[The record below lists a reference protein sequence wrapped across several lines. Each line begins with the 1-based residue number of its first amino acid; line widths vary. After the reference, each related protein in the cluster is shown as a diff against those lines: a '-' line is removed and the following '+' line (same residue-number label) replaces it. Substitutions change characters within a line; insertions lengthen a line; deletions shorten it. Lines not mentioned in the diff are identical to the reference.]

1 MQCNGT
7 NSSGNHCNK
16 NHFYCSHCIQDTVRS
31 VLQHFPVLLSCTK
44 SGYCT
49 RPPCAIVLYS
59 ILFNTPLY
67 YCIVLYRILYYC
79 TVQNA
84 VWTVQQHPPVLLY
97 CTVYRMLFGLY
108 NNTPLYYCTVQ
119 DAVWSVLQHPPVLLY
134 CTRCCL
140 DGTTTP
146 SCTTVLYRMLFG
158 LYYNTPLITGC
169 QGSSLFSAF
178 SQFLLHRLRI
188 PVQPPSYKLRSEG
201 YLFQMHKSPEIFF
214 I

>member
-31 VLQHFPVLLSCTK
+31 VLLHFPVLLSCTK

-97 CTVYRMLFGLY
+97 CTG
-108 NNTPLYYCTVQ
+108 
-119 DAVWSVLQHPPVLLY
+119 
-134 CTRCCL
+134 CCL